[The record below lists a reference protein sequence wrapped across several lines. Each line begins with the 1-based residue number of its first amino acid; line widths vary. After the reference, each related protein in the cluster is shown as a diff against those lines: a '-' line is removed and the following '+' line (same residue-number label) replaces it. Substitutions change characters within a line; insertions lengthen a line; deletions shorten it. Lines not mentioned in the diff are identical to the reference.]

1 MRVLGSLI
9 LVPATNLQTMNWYLA
24 KLVFQILRK
33 DSNGVPQF
41 DEQLRLIHADE
52 VGWAV
57 EKARVVGWLEQIQVE
72 QKGFLLEW
80 RFVGVADICKVDAFE
95 DGAQI
100 SASRIEPAD
109 AHKYMEMIKCNST
122 KSLNLV
128 RQTENLRMS

>member
-1 MRVLGSLI
+1 
-9 LVPATNLQTMNWYLA
+9 MNWYLA

-33 DSNGVPQF
+33 DNGVPQF

-52 VGWAV
+52 VGWAI
-57 EKARVVGWLEQIQVE
+57 EKARVLGWLEQVEVE

-80 RFVGVADICKVDAFE
+80 RFVGVADICKVETFE

-100 SASRIEPAD
+100 SSCTIEPED
-109 AHKYMEMIKCNST
+109 VHEYMEMIKCNST

-128 RQTENLRMS
+128 RQAENLLVS

>member
-41 DEQLRLIHADE
+41 DEQLRLIRADE
-52 VGWAV
+52 VGWAI
-57 EKARVVGWLEQIQVE
+57 EKARVLGWLEQTKE
-72 QKGFLLEW
+72 KHKGCLLEW
-80 RFVGVADICKVDAFE
+80 QFVEVADICKVEALE
-95 DGAQI
+95 DGAQL
-100 SASRIEPAD
+100 SSCTIEPEN
-109 AHKYMEMIKCNST
+109 AHQYIEMAKCNST

-128 RQTENLRMS
+128 RQTENLLMS